1 MTQYARYTT
10 TMREMFLFRRLP
22 YSILKICRALSP
34 ADTGRH
40 PGCTV
45 DGPGVVPSMWHD
57 MCDVAGGHRCRRCR
71 YRLYVNAKRIR
82 SLLQ

>member
-57 MCDVAGGHRCRRCR
+57 MWPAVTAGGVVIG
-71 YRLYVNAKRIR
+71 YTF
-82 SLLQ
+82 